1 MLPEKLKFV
10 NSSVFSCCSGVTHVY
25 IPASVQL
32 YGLDVFSDCTSL
44 QHVYFLGDP
53 PHGSNPFGNIDP
65 AQFTIYYPEGNT
77 SGWTSPTWTAPDGS
91 VYNTATF
98 VPGTETVPGDING
111 DGVFDYMDITRLY
124 SIYTGDTSEADE
136 TLCDYNGD
144 GVFDYYDI
152 TKMYADFRKTM

>member
-1 MLPEKLKFV
+1 MFSSYLSSKF
-10 NSSVFSCCSGVTHVY
+10 
-25 IPASVQL
+25 I
-32 YGLDVFSDCTSL
+32 
-44 QHVYFLGDP
+44 
-53 PHGSNPFGNIDP
+53 
-65 AQFTIYYPEGNT
+65 IYYPEGNT